1 MTCICYGYTFVH
13 LGNGPFLNSYFS
25 TIAVNLE
32 NKKWGYRFPK
42 VMREL
47 YHGELY
53 FCEVEEA
60 YKEMQKIRKLLQKL
74 PADNRIWDYFGD
86 LYDASLD
93 IGQKNAKTCYSYYTI
108 GRKNITDEIIN
119 ILEKAMESKQDV
131 YILNK
136 IEEQRVYISSK
147 NNAIYIQEKL
157 DSFGIFLN
165 MLEKKILHIPYKKG
179 GKDFY
184 NQYKIMRERIEK
196 VATKEELRKV
206 LDEILEDIKY
216 NTL

>member
-1 MTCICYGYTFVH
+1 MACICYGHTFVH

-25 TIAVNLE
+25 TIAKNLE
-32 NKKWGYRFPK
+32 NGKWADRFP
-42 VMREL
+42 MIMQEL

-53 FCEVEEA
+53 FGELEEA

-74 PADNRIWDYFGD
+74 PVDNIIWDYFGD
-86 LYDASLD
+86 SYNSSLD
-93 IGQKNAKTCYSYYTI
+93 IGEKNAKTCYSYYAI
-108 GRKNITDEIIN
+108 GRKNITDEIIK
-119 ILEKAMESKQDV
+119 ILEKAIESKQDV

-136 IEEQRVYISSK
+136 IEEQREYISSK
-147 NNAIYIQEKL
+147 NNAMYIQEKL
-157 DSFGIFLN
+157 DSFGICLN
-165 MLEKKILHIPYKKG
+165 MLEEKILHIPYKKG
-179 GKDFY
+179 GKNFY
-184 NQYKIMRERIEK
+184 NQYEIIRERIEK